1 MNNTISPYML
11 PDQVHAQ
18 SLDDLEVI
26 DHCFVG
32 RWGVDA
38 IWPVAL
44 VERAEEEDKLAVQQR
59 SLDSIH
65 YPGRD
70 GTEARVTFDP
80 VRTHGHNDVV
90 QGR

>member
-1 MNNTISPYML
+1 ML

-32 RWGVDA
+32 RRRVDA
-38 IWPVAL
+38 IGPVAL
-44 VERAEEEDKLAVQQR
+44 VERAEQKNKFAVEQR

-65 YPGRD
+65 HAGRD
-70 GTEARVTFDP
+70 GTEARVTLNP
-80 VRTHGHNDVV
+80 VRTHGHSNIV